1 MCTRAQI
8 ILRHRARAR
17 ARAHTHVF
25 RRTDWKGKRHSDP
38 SQTQMV
44 HANVAGSAEF
54 CTVTA
59 LAFLL
64 RYYALNDIHEGPLF
78 RKFVVQDGVK
88 VPQQSKAT
96 KPLADGRYS
105 KWYAEKIVKPKIDSD
120 GFQVHNEEGEPQY
133 HEARYKGCA
142 SLTEEEG
149 RKQLMLFFKSAAKQA
164 RLEGDSLAARRLEAA
179 TPHTFR
185 ASELCILARAH
196 THTHIHV
203 CVCMCVCVCR

>member
-1 MCTRAQI
+1 MLDVLKDLPYIRQAI
-8 ILRHRARAR
+8 
-17 ARAHTHVF
+17 F
-25 RRTDWKGKRHSDP
+25 SDE
-38 SQTQMV
+38 SL
-44 HANVAGSAEF
+44 S
-54 CTVTA
+54 
-59 LAFLL
+59 
-64 RYYALNDIHEGPLF
+64 EG
-78 RKFVVQDGVK
+78 
-88 VPQQSKAT
+88 
-96 KPLADGRYS
+96 
-105 KWYAEKIVKPKIDSD
+105 EKI
-120 GFQVHNEEGEPQY
+120 H

-203 CVCMCVCVCR
+203 CVCMCVCVCVCVCVDR